1 MFLKISK
8 KSQKNNCA
16 RVSFLIKLQAGSL
29 QLYQTKTPAE
39 MFSCEFCE
47 NIRVFILKNIADD
60 YSIQK
65 KFLCYVKNLTIKMPN
80 GYPTV
85 KSSWENIK
93 SLSSSIRIAA

>member
-60 YSIQK
+60 YFYTKEISVLCK
-65 KFLCYVKNLTIKMPN
+65 KFNDQNAKWVSYCKKLLGKY
-80 GYPTV
+80 
-85 KSSWENIK
+85 
-93 SLSSSIRIAA
+93 